1 MHLSLYQHAIL
12 QEMGIPVWMS
22 KEAYISS
29 LKSETN
35 RSENE
40 SGSSRDAVASQKA
53 IASQKIGGNHQFAVS
68 QPISQEEKQSRLE
81 QLRANV
87 GGVPKFKPKPTV
99 MPQEISNAQS
109 QPLGIPLS
117 AQQKATSAEWLSDIT
132 LACVQLGLASN
143 QMTILLG
150 KSLNINEDVIVLPVP
165 PDRLSGAQKRALWH
179 ELVKVSQV
187 KR

>member
-35 RSENE
+35 RNENE
-40 SGSSRDAVASQKA
+40 SGSSRDA
-53 IASQKIGGNHQFAVS
+53 IASQKIGGNEQFAVS

-87 GGVPKFKPKPTV
+87 GGGPKSKPKPTV
-99 MPQEISNAQS
+99 MPQKISTAQS
-109 QPLGIPLS
+109 QPLGVPLS
-117 AQQKATSAEWLSDIT
+117 AQQKAISAEWLSDIT

-150 KSLNINEDVIVLPVP
+150 KSLNIHEDVIVLPVP

-179 ELVKVSQV
+179 ELVKVNQV

>member
-35 RSENE
+35 RNENE
-40 SGSSRDAVASQKA
+40 SGSSRDA
-53 IASQKIGGNHQFAVS
+53 IASQKIGGNDQFAVS
-68 QPISQEEKQSRLE
+68 QPISQEAKQSRLE

-87 GGVPKFKPKPTV
+87 GGVPKSKPKAKSTV
-99 MPQEISNAQS
+99 TPQEISTAQS

-117 AQQKATSAEWLSDIT
+117 AQQKAISAEWLSDIT

-150 KSLNINEDVIVLPVP
+150 KSLNIHEDVIVLPVP
-165 PDRLSGAQKRALWH
+165 PERLSGAQKRPLWH

>member
-35 RSENE
+35 RNENE
-40 SGSSRDAVASQKA
+40 SGSSRDA
-53 IASQKIGGNHQFAVS
+53 IASQKIGGNEQFAVS

-87 GGVPKFKPKPTV
+87 GGVPKPKPKPTV
-99 MPQEISNAQS
+99 MPQEISTAES

-117 AQQKATSAEWLSDIT
+117 AQQKAISAEWLSDIT

-150 KSLNINEDVIVLPVP
+150 KSLNIHEDVIVLPVP

>member
-35 RSENE
+35 RNENE
-40 SGSSRDAVASQKA
+40 SGSSRAA
-53 IASQKIGGNHQFAVS
+53 IASQKIGGNEQFAVS

-87 GGVPKFKPKPTV
+87 GGVPKSKPKPTV
-99 MPQEISNAQS
+99 MPQKSSTAQS

-117 AQQKATSAEWLSDIT
+117 AQQKAISAEWLSDIT

-150 KSLNINEDVIVLPVP
+150 KSLNIHEDVIVLPVP